1 MYRYRPCF
9 ALSIVSVAA
18 SLAAEQP
25 PPAAFQQYCAGCHG
39 KAAMGGVNLEELL
52 KSPPGEPFQTWD
64 KVAAVLE
71 TKRMP
76 PPKMKQPSDE
86 ERQAAAAW
94 VRSGLK
100 EYAKKHAGDPGKVT
114 VRRLTS
120 GEYGY
125 TIEDLTGLDI
135 KTDRDFVAD
144 SVGGEGFT
152 NFGDVQFMQDAN
164 LERYLQAAKW
174 VAERAVTASGPLSF
188 YPDPGK
194 SGLELSAVARIRK
207 IHGENG
213 FRATSGEG
221 GKPFGTERYGAAI
234 LAVWKYKNR
243 AALGKP
249 KATIAEIAKADGVS
263 ARFAE
268 HLWNTFQTPN
278 KTYPTAVVLEKWN
291 KFPTGNDLAAAK
303 VASKDLQDFIVNYP
317 RFLFGA
323 GAPAAGGLG
332 DERALIISDEEVQ
345 VKARQKIVFG
355 IINRSRDK
363 QPFARVYLQV
373 SSVNPDSSTKPL
385 VYWRNTQVRSRG
397 ADRAFGEP
405 KALFDI
411 IDEASRQR
419 LGFGSRGAQPNEFVT
434 EGEVATYF
442 DIPTPDAG
450 GTFSLTIEPEIGP
463 GDSIVRCLLSD
474 KENIATGRPISAL
487 VGDPKLPSYKV
498 WKKNLLDFAAN
509 LPSNSHGEATPAD
522 KDPIPAPFNNVYNQP
537 ERDRYHV
544 KVKYYRT
551 DKFLY
556 DKILSDAQRAELDH
570 AWNDLLGSFEYHDQ
584 ILDFLDEK
592 FKLNLNGKNIAQLDD
607 AFIRSLPEE
616 PRKYVEPLKAHY
628 NAVQDAH
635 LSAQPGHL
643 RDALELASKAWRR
656 PLTPTEKQ
664 NLEAYYR
671 KLRDTQKLDHD
682 RAIRVLLTRILV
694 APEFLYRLEQTS
706 SNNNKTKGLTSW
718 ELASR
723 LSYFLW
729 SSIPDSEL
737 RRAAAA
743 NELTVPA
750 KLQAQVKRMLADPK
764 ARRFSTEFFGQW
776 LGFYRF
782 DQFTGVDNGRFPEF
796 NDELKTAMYDEATSF
811 FEYIV
816 RQNRPVSEIL
826 NANYTFL
833 NPTLAKHYGVKADVK
848 GMEKVDNAQDRGG
861 ALRLGAVLAETSAP
875 LRTSP
880 VKRGDWVLRR
890 ILGTPTPPPPADAGS
905 LPADEKAFGGL
916 TLREKLKVH
925 MRNATCAGCHTRI
938 DPMGF
943 PLEKYDPL
951 GRVRASYSDGKPVED
966 VSTTR
971 EGIDIKGVEGLIAYL
986 QNHEE
991 QVLSNMS
998 RKLIGFALGRTAL
1011 ASDQPLVETMVKA
1024 GNKASLTDFI
1034 SQIVASR
1041 QFQYRRDEDNGNR
1054 AVAVL
1059 RPTDKGPR
1067 RSQNGVTQNE

>member
-1 MYRYRPCF
+1 M
-9 ALSIVSVAA
+9 
-18 SLAAEQP
+18 AAEP
-25 PPAAFQQYCAGCHG
+25 APPAAFQQYCSGCHG

-52 KSPPGEPFQTWD
+52 KSPPGEPYQTWD
-64 KVAAVLE
+64 KVAAALE
-71 TKRMP
+71 SKRMP
-76 PPKMKQPSDE
+76 PPKMKQPSDA
-86 ERQAAAAW
+86 ERNAAAAW

-100 EYAKKHAGDPGKVT
+100 EYARKHAGDPGKVT

-174 VAERAVTASGPLSF
+174 VADRAVTASGPLMF
-188 YPDPGK
+188 YQDPGK
-194 SGLELSAVARIRK
+194 SGLELSAVARIRS
-207 IHGENG
+207 IHAENG

-221 GKPFGTERYGAAI
+221 GKPFGTDRYGAAI
-234 LAVWKYKNR
+234 LSVWKFKNR

-249 KATIAEIAKADGVS
+249 KATLAEIAKADGVS
-263 ARFAE
+263 VRFAE
-268 HLWNTFQTPN
+268 HLWTVFNTPN
-278 KTYPTAVVLEKWN
+278 NTYPTSVVLAKWN
-291 KFPTGNDLAAAK
+291 KFPTGNNLAAAK
-303 VASKDLQDFIVNYP
+303 TASKDLQDYVVNYP

-332 DERALIISDEEVQ
+332 DERSLVISDEEVQ

-355 IINRSRDK
+355 IINRSREK
-363 QPFARVYLQV
+363 KPFARVYLLAN
-373 SSVNPDSSTKPL
+373 SVNPDSQTKPL
-385 VYWRNTQVRSRG
+385 VYWRNAKVRSRG
-397 ADRAFGEP
+397 ADRAFGEA
-405 KALFDI
+405 KSLFDI

-419 LGFGSRGAQPNEFVT
+419 LGFGTHGAKPDEFVT

-450 GTFSLTIEPEIGP
+450 GTFSLTLEPEIGP
-463 GDSIVRCLLSD
+463 GDAVVRCLLSD
-474 KENIATGRPISAL
+474 KEDVATGRPISAL
-487 VGDPKLPSYKV
+487 VGNTDLPSYKV
-498 WKKNLLDFAAN
+498 WKQNLLHFAAN

-522 KDPIPAPFNNVYNQP
+522 KDPIPAPFNNTYNQP

-556 DKILSDAQRAELDH
+556 DKILTDAQRAELDH
-570 AWNDLLGSFEYHDQ
+570 AWNDLFGSFEYHDQ
-584 ILDFLDEK
+584 ILDFLVEK
-592 FKLNLNGKNIAQLDD
+592 YKLDVKGKDIAALDD
-607 AFIRSLPEE
+607 AYIRSLAAE

-643 RDALELASKAWRR
+643 RDCLEIAARAWRR
-656 PLTPTEKQ
+656 PLTAVEKQ

-671 KLRDTQKLDHD
+671 KLRETNKLDHEK
-682 RAIRVLLTRILV
+682 AIRVLLTRILV

-706 SNNNKTKGLTSW
+706 NTNSKRLTNY

-729 SSIPDSEL
+729 SSIPDREL
-737 RRAAAA
+737 NRAAAA
-743 NELTVPA
+743 GELMVPA

-796 NDELKTAMYDEATSF
+796 NDELKAAMYEEATSF

-816 RQNRPVSEIL
+816 RQNRPVAEIL
-826 NANYTFL
+826 AANYTFL
-833 NPTLAKHYGVKADVK
+833 NPLLAKHYGVKTDVK
-848 GMEKVDNAQDRGG
+848 EMAKVDNAQDRGG
-861 ALRLGAVLAETSAP
+861 ALRLGAVLAATSAP

-916 TLREKLKVH
+916 TLREKLKAH

-943 PLEKYDPL
+943 PLEKYDPV

-966 VSTTR
+966 VSTTTDR
-971 EGIDIKGVEGLIAYL
+971 IDIKGVEGLISYL
-986 QNHEE
+986 QNHQE
-991 QVLSNMS
+991 QVSSNMS
-998 RKLIGFALGRTAL
+998 RKLIGFALGRTTL
-1011 ASDQPLVETMVKA
+1011 ASDQPLIDNMVRA
-1024 GNKASLTDFI
+1024 GNQASMADLVT
-1034 SQIVASR
+1034 QVVTSR
-1041 QFQYRRDEDNGNR
+1041 QFQYRRDDSTGNP
-1054 AVAVL
+1054 AVAAL
-1059 RPTDKGPR
+1059 RPNDNGPR
-1067 RSQNGVTQNE
+1067 RKNNGVTQNE